1 MDPESKKL
9 LEKTY
14 ELTEENNRML
24 HKVRS
29 VQRRTAM
36 FQTVKALIVLGI
48 SIGAFYFL
56 QPYVDSFRDF
66 IHETGMTIEKFKS
79 LMPK

>member
-14 ELTEENNRML
+14 ELAEENNRML
-24 HKVRS
+24 RQVRS
-29 VQRRTAM
+29 VQKRTAL
-36 FQTVKALIVLGI
+36 FQAVKALVVIGI

-56 QPYVDSFRDF
+56 QPYVERYQQF
-66 IHETGMTIEKFKS
+66 IQETGMTIEKFKS
-79 LMPK
+79 LMPR